1 MFFRKQT
8 PSQNHSASGHNR
20 RRAERIQTA
29 ILSCELGQIL
39 DISRKGLRISA
50 AQNRPRPAAGQQLSL
65 SISSPTDALDLV
77 ARVIRVRPMGTG
89 RFELALDFAPMTDA
103 QADAIEALAR
113 TGSTRAAMH
122 TDAARRERLIAA
134 MKVPDHY
141 AALGVSSKSTP
152 EQIQQAFRAM
162 ARKYHPDVNK
172 DPAAQPRFVEINEA
186 HTILCD
192 PERRA
197 QYDQI
202 YTLRAAA

>member
-1 MFFRKQT
+1 MFFRKPT
-8 PSQNHSASGHNR
+8 ASQNHSAPDHNR

-50 AQNRPRPAAGQQLSL
+50 APNRPRPATGQQLSL

-77 ARVIRVRPMGTG
+77 AKVIRVRPIGMG

-103 QADAIEALAR
+103 QADAIESLAR
-113 TGSTRAAMH
+113 IGSTRAAMH

-141 AALGVSSKSTP
+141 ATLGVSPKATP
-152 EQIQQAFRAM
+152 EQVQAAFRTM

-172 DPAAQPRFVEINEA
+172 DPSAQPRFVEINEA

-192 PERRA
+192 PQRRA
-197 QYDQI
+197 EYDQV
-202 YTLRAAA
+202 YSLRAAA